1 MQGFELEDLTLWL
14 IRDAGEDQMWIDRWA
29 ISYPVVQM
37 SEASAGQSI
46 GEWQAG
52 LRTAFERIRGKYVAV
67 VAHGAGAAAFL
78 AWLYQA
84 DILTRKKIANIILVP
99 QRPDIFPDDAEHTFQ
114 RVRCPCRAAL
124 VVPEHGAVPHGWAQK
139 QADLWN
145 ARLLVSPHSGS
156 LNGMLGGWQWGMK
169 LMQEMLLA

>member
-29 ISYPVVQM
+29 VSYPVVQM

-124 VVPEHGAVPHGWAQK
+124 PNTAACRTVGRKNRRICGTPACWFPRIRAV
-139 QADLWN
+139 
-145 ARLLVSPHSGS
+145 
-156 LNGMLGGWQWGMK
+156 
-169 LMQEMLLA
+169 

>member
-1 MQGFELEDLTLWL
+1 MESFELEDLTLWL
-14 IRDAGEDQMWIDRWA
+14 VRDADEAEMWIDRWA

-124 VVPEHGAVPHGWAQK
+124 VVSEHGDVPRDWAQK
-139 QADLWN
+139 QADTWN

>member
-99 QRPDIFPDDAEHTFQ
+99 QRPDIFPTMRNTLSNAS
-114 RVRCPCRAAL
+114 A
-124 VVPEHGAVPHGWAQK
+124 VPAVPHW
-139 QADLWN
+139 WCPN
-145 ARLLVSPHSGS
+145 T
-156 LNGMLGGWQWGMK
+156 GMCREIGRKNRRIRGTRACWFPRIR
-169 LMQEMLLA
+169 AV

>member
-78 AWLYQA
+78 AW
-84 DILTRKKIANIILVP
+84 
-99 QRPDIFPDDAEHTFQ
+99 
-114 RVRCPCRAAL
+114 
-124 VVPEHGAVPHGWAQK
+124 
-139 QADLWN
+139 
-145 ARLLVSPHSGS
+145 
-156 LNGMLGGWQWGMK
+156 
-169 LMQEMLLA
+169 

>member
-1 MQGFELEDLTLWL
+1 MESFELEDLTLWL
-14 IRDAGEDQMWIDRWA
+14 VRDADEAEMGIDRWA

-52 LRTAFERIRGKYVAV
+52 LQTAFERIRGKYVAV

-99 QRPDIFPDDAEHTFQ
+99 QRPDIFPDDAEHAFQ

-124 VVPEHGAVPHGWAQK
+124 VVPEHGGVPHGWAQR

-156 LNGMLGGWQWGMK
+156 LNGILGGWQWGMK

>member
-1 MQGFELEDLTLWL
+1 MESFELEDLTLWL
-14 IRDAGEDQMWIDRWA
+14 VRDADEAEMWIDRWA

-52 LRTAFERIRGKYVAV
+52 LQTAFERIRGKYVAV

-124 VVPEHGAVPHGWAQK
+124 VVSEHGDVPRDWAQK

>member
-1 MQGFELEDLTLWL
+1 MESFELEDLTLWL
-14 IRDAGEDQMWIDRWA
+14 VRDADEAEMWIDRWA

-52 LRTAFERIRGKYVAV
+52 LQTAFERIRGKYVAV

-78 AWLYQA
+78 AWLYRA

-99 QRPDIFPDDAEHTFQ
+99 QHPDIFSDDAEHTFQ

-124 VVPEHGAVPHGWAQK
+124 VVSEHGDVPRDWAQK
-139 QADLWN
+139 QADTWN

>member
-14 IRDAGEDQMWIDRWA
+14 VRDADEAEMWIDRWA

-52 LRTAFERIRGKYVAV
+52 LQTAFERIRGKYVAV

-124 VVPEHGAVPHGWAQK
+124 VVSEHGDVPRDWAQK
-139 QADLWN
+139 QADTWN

>member
-29 ISYPVVQM
+29 ISYLVVQM

-124 VVPEHGAVPHGWAQK
+124 VVSEHGDVPRDWAQK
-139 QADLWN
+139 QADTWN

>member
-114 RVRCPCRAAL
+114 RVRCPCHAAL
-124 VVPEHGAVPHGWAQK
+124 VVPEHGGVPHGWAQK

>member
-1 MQGFELEDLTLWL
+1 MESFELEDLTLWL

-29 ISYPVVQM
+29 VSYPVVQM

-46 GEWQAG
+46 GEWRAG
-52 LRTAFERIRGKYVAV
+52 LQTAFERIQGRHIAV

-78 AWLYQA
+78 AWLYRA
-84 DILTRKKIANIILVP
+84 DILTRKKISNIILVP
-99 QRPDIFPDDAEHTFQ
+99 QRPDIFSDDAEHTFQ

-124 VVPEHGAVPHGWAQK
+124 VVPEHGGVPRGWAQK
-139 QADLWN
+139 QADTWN
-145 ARLLVSPHSGS
+145 ARLLLSPHLGS
-156 LNGMLGGWQWGMK
+156 LNGKLGGWQWGMK

>member
-124 VVPEHGAVPHGWAQK
+124 VVPEHG
-139 QADLWN
+139 
-145 ARLLVSPHSGS
+145 
-156 LNGMLGGWQWGMK
+156 
-169 LMQEMLLA
+169 

>member
-124 VVPEHGAVPHGWAQK
+124 VVSEHGDVPRDWAQK
-139 QADLWN
+139 QADTWN

-156 LNGMLGGWQWGMK
+156 LNGMLGGWRGV
-169 LMQEMLLA
+169 

>member
-124 VVPEHGAVPHGWAQK
+124 VVSEHGDVPRDWAQK
-139 QADLWN
+139 QADTWN

-156 LNGMLGGWQWGMK
+156 LNGMLGGWQWVMK

>member
-99 QRPDIFPDDAEHTFQ
+99 QHPDIFSDDAEHTFQ

-124 VVPEHGAVPHGWAQK
+124 VVSEHGDVPRDWAQK
-139 QADLWN
+139 QADTWN

>member
-1 MQGFELEDLTLWL
+1 MESFELEDLTLWL
-14 IRDAGEDQMWIDRWA
+14 VRDADEAEMWIDRWA

-52 LRTAFERIRGKYVAV
+52 LQTAFERIRGKYVAV

-124 VVPEHGAVPHGWAQK
+124 VVSEHGDVPRDWAQK
-139 QADLWN
+139 QADTWN

>member
-124 VVPEHGAVPHGWAQK
+124 VVSEHGDVPRDWAQK
-139 QADLWN
+139 QADTWN
-145 ARLLVSPHSGS
+145 VRLLVSPHSGS